1 LALTAFP
8 RIGLHNIHYRAF
20 EGPKTAGELAA
31 AFLRRYDDR
40 RNTRGAYALDLADWF
55 VWLARAGTSPLQA
68 TIESYKREPLLD
80 GKAPA
85 PSTMARRL
93 ACLSHFYRRANY
105 DGMIARNP
113 VEFADRPKVPDQAA
127 TAGISKQRAR
137 RLIAAARAEGPRE
150 LALVLLLLELGLRV
164 SEAVGADIED
174 LGEQGRHRVLK
185 LKGKGQITKAAVAPL
200 NAAVNSVAS

>member
-1 LALTAFP
+1 MSQ
-8 RIGLHNIHYRAF
+8 F
-20 EGPKTAGELAA
+20 ESAA
-31 AFLRRYDDR
+31 C
-40 RNTRGAYALDLADWF
+40 GDLADWF
-55 VWLARAGTSPLQA
+55 VWLARAGAHPLEATLA

-93 ACLSHFYRRANY
+93 ACLSHFYRRASY
-105 DGMIARNP
+105 DGLVARNP
-113 VEFADRPKVPDQAA
+113 VEFADRPKVPEQAA

-137 RLIAAARAEGPRE
+137 RLIATARAEGPRE

-185 LKGKGQITKAAVAPL
+185 LKGKGQSRRQP
-200 NAAVNSVAS
+200 SRR